1 MENQTN
7 QIETIEIEPT
17 EIPGVSEELFLKTQ
31 ENISFKRPEWVFQ
44 FDDNEPVVFAWSNDE
59 EEPGE
64 VNISLKGDSSST
76 LTFIDRDGKKTF
88 KIFAREITEP
98 TLKMIEQNGENVV
111 GTE

>member
-1 MENQTN
+1 MENKTN
-7 QIETIEIEPT
+7 QIETVEIEAT
-17 EIPGVSEELFLKTQ
+17 EIPGVSGSLITSVVEFQ
-31 ENISFKRPEWVFQ
+31 RPEWVFQ

-64 VNISLKGDSSST
+64 VNISLKGDSNST
-76 LTFIDRDGKKTF
+76 LTFVDRDGKKTF